1 MSLNVTTVCRVLCP
15 YCGQPVELLIDGT
28 VANQRYV
35 EDCEVCC
42 RPVLLRV
49 TADDG
54 ELVDVAAEILE

>member
-1 MSLNVTTVCRVLCP
+1 MSVNVTTVCRVLCP

-42 RPVLLRV
+42 RPMIV
-49 TADDG
+49 
-54 ELVDVAAEILE
+54 EVDATPDEPVVEVRRENE

>member
-1 MSLNVTTVCRVLCP
+1 VNVTTVCRVLCP

-42 RPVLLRV
+42 RPMIV
-49 TADDG
+49 
-54 ELVDVAAEILE
+54 EVDATPDEPVVEVRRENE

>member
-1 MSLNVTTVCRVLCP
+1 VSLNVTTVCRVLCP

-42 RPVLLRV
+42 RPLIVEV
-49 TADDG
+49 DASAD
-54 ELVDVAAEILE
+54 EPVVDVRRENE